1 MQVGEL
7 GQHAAGV
14 VVEFLRGEIAGGMHQ
29 TPETFEYLLM
39 KSHVAGEVRGGVV
52 AQLFYGAIDPASL
65 MGEVFN
71 DGNHQDSEDQ
81 Q

>member
-1 MQVGEL
+1 
-7 GQHAAGV
+7 
-14 VVEFLRGEIAGGMHQ
+14 MHQ